1 MITNKK
7 MINLMNDSIL
17 DEDSDAMIS
26 LSHLLMVLNPII
38 KNING
43 CLIIDNNDEIKVEKV
58 NFDRI
63 IRIHGDKT
71 GYEASSNEIRVND
84 LVDGKSVDFKAVLAL
99 GFNILKVW
107 SINLKRK
114 YPDSRFCLI
123 ITCEN
128 DSVIIRFHQV
138 RDNENEWLIEDLE
151 QYTDAVAYQI
161 I

>member
-1 MITNKK
+1 
-7 MINLMNDSIL
+7 MNDSIL